1 MDNKIINITILL
13 LLVLFISF
21 RISMACEQM
30 NRDADDTLTESE
42 QIDNLP
48 VTFSGQLPCAD
59 CPAIDYYLLIEEDGF
74 TGLSWYRDR
83 SPDPLEETGRWELR
97 DDTLSIYDEHDG
109 LLKTFLFEDDRL
121 TLLDADRQQ
130 ISDEPADHYVIEKS
144 PEDASIRQRHNEF
157 RDEGVRFLASGNEPF
172 WNIRVDDQGRFSYR
186 SMEREWSTDLQ
197 DTPEPEE
204 SSQTYRVETNS
215 DRVTMIVEKTYCRD
229 SMSGFLFTHTVTL
242 QQNGEPDL
250 HGCGRFLN

>member
-1 MDNKIINITILL
+1 LDNKIINITILL

-21 RISMACEQM
+21 RISLACEQM
-30 NRDADDTLTESE
+30 DRDADATFTESE

-83 SPDPLEETGRWELR
+83 SPDPFEESGRWELR
-97 DDTLSIYDEHDG
+97 DDTLSIYDGDDTR
-109 LLKTFLFEDDRL
+109 LKTFLYNNDRL
-121 TLLDADRQQ
+121 TLLDTELQE
-130 ISDEPADHYVIEKS
+130 ITGELADHYVIETS
-144 PEDASIRQRHNEF
+144 PEEASIRQRHNEL

-172 WNIRVDDQGRFSYR
+172 WNIRIDDQNRFSYR
-186 SMEREWSTDLQ
+186 SMEREWSTDL
-197 DTPEPEE
+197 PEGSE
-204 SSQTYRVETNS
+204 SSGASKTYRLEIDS
-215 DRVTMIVEKTYCRD
+215 DTLTMIVKDTYCRD

-242 QQNGEPDL
+242 QKDGEPDL